1 MRSIA
6 SRAVRIVR
14 NGWAA
19 AWLVAL
25 TAGAASAQMIFDGN
39 VLYNN
44 NLSGT
49 LAGQFTGTPP
59 GAPAG
64 CPAGMSAAV
73 LGTTTFT
80 FNGYLDP
87 LLPNAPYQANVIPS
101 FQPSLGSPAFNHAV
115 TVPAGGFFEQTC
127 YAGAI
132 GPKLNGDWTQGWTY
146 YDSTGASRQD
156 LHLIGMPDPRPLAI
170 YDNVSILKATS
181 QTWGPDSNYEVRG
194 QLRVKGGGVLTIAAG
209 TVIFEDKASL
219 GTIIVERG
227 GQIFAV
233 GTAAAPIIITS
244 NQAPGSQARG
254 DVGGLVIN
262 GRARTS
268 TVNSCAGDSAASE
281 GGAIGFYGGNDDT
294 DNSGQLKYVRV
305 EYAGKQ
311 IIQDNELN
319 SFLFNAIGSGT
330 QVEYLQAFAGADDC
344 FEFFGGTV
352 DTKHLIGIEG
362 TDDGFDTGGGFRG
375 RCQFLIIRASPR
387 FAPATTNN
395 QSGDKGWEAD
405 NNEAPNAFTQ
415 TQCSGRANP
424 QVANA
429 TFVGDKRSGP
439 TFPGPVAGINWRRAT
454 AGVFINGIIT
464 NYKTSAVKIDD
475 DVTWQAHCAAI
486 PSGPPIVCSATVDVP
501 VSSGNV
507 FVSRGAP
514 NPFRGQVD
522 FSFMLQR
529 SGEVRVDVYS
539 AAGQRVA
546 SLVAGRLEAGPHTVK
561 WTVERGTPSGVYFY
575 KVRANGSESTG
586 KIVRVD

>member
-6 SRAVRIVR
+6 TSAVRIVR
-14 NGWAA
+14 PGLAA
-19 AWLVAL
+19 ACLVAL
-25 TAGAASAQMIFDGN
+25 MAGAAGAQMIFDGN
-39 VLYNN
+39 VLYGNN
-44 NLSGT
+44 ASGT
-49 LAGQFTGTPP
+49 LSGQFIGTAP
-59 GAPAG
+59 GAGAG
-64 CPAGMSAAV
+64 CPAGMNAGV
-73 LGTTTFT
+73 LGSTTFT
-80 FNGYLDP
+80 FNAYADP
-87 LLPNAPYQANVIPS
+87 LLPNAPYQANVVPN
-101 FQPSLGSPAFNHAV
+101 FQPSAGSPAFNHAV
-115 TVPAGGFFEQTC
+115 AVPADGFFQQTC

-132 GPKLNGDWTQGWTY
+132 GPKPDADWTQGWTY
-146 YDSTGASRQD
+146 YDSTGANRQD
-156 LHLIGMPDPRPLAI
+156 LHLAGMPDPRPLAI
-170 YDNVSILKATS
+170 YDNIKLYSS
-181 QTWGPDSNYEVRG
+181 QTWTADSNYEVRG
-194 QLRVKGGGVLTIAAG
+194 QLRVKSQATLTLPAGV
-209 TVIFEDKASL
+209 VVFEDKATL

-227 GQIFAV
+227 GKIVAV
-233 GTAAAPIIITS
+233 GTALAPIIVTS
-244 NQAPGSQARG
+244 NQPPGSQARG

-262 GRARTS
+262 GYARTS

-281 GGAIGFYGGNDDT
+281 GGSIGFYGGSDDS

-311 IIQDNELN
+311 IVQDNELN

-352 DTKHLIGIEG
+352 DSRHLIGIEG

-415 TQCSGRANP
+415 IQCSGRANP

-439 TFPGPVAGINWRRAT
+439 TFPGPVAGITWRRAT
-454 AGVFINGIIT
+454 AGQFLNGIIT
-464 NYKTSAVKIDD
+464 NYKTAAVKIDD
-475 DVTWQAHCAAI
+475 DVTWAAHCAAI
-486 PSGPPIVCSATVDVP
+486 PAEPPTVCSATTDVP
-501 VSSGNV
+501 VAAGNV

-514 NPFRGQVD
+514 NPFRSQVE
-522 FSFMLQR
+522 FSFMLPR
-529 SGEVRVDVYS
+529 SGDVRVDVYS

-546 SLVAGRLEAGPHTVK
+546 SLAAGRLEAGPHRLT
-561 WTVERGTPSGVYFY
+561 WNADRGTPSGVYFY
-575 KVRANGSESTG
+575 KVRSRGGESSG

>member
-6 SRAVRIVR
+6 TRAVRIARHGLV
-14 NGWAA
+14 A

-25 TAGAASAQMIFDGN
+25 SAGVSGAQMIFDGN
-39 VLYNN
+39 VVYNN

-59 GAPAG
+59 TAAAG
-64 CPAGMSAAV
+64 CPAGMNAAV
-73 LGTTTFT
+73 LGTTTYT
-80 FNGYLDP
+80 FNDYVDP

-101 FQPSLGSPAFNHAV
+101 FRPSAGSPAYFHAV
-115 TVPAGGFFEQTC
+115 TVPGGGFFEQTC

-132 GPKLNGDWTQGWTY
+132 APPPQGDWTAGWTY
-146 YDSTGASRQD
+146 YDSTGANRQD

-170 YDNVSILKATS
+170 YDNITILKATS

-194 QLRVKGGGVLTIAAG
+194 QLRVKGGGVLRIAAG
-209 TVIFEDKASL
+209 TVILEDRASL
-219 GTIIVERG
+219 GTIVIERG

-233 GTAAAPIIITS
+233 GNVKEPIIITS
-244 NQAPGSQARG
+244 NQPPGSQARG

-262 GRARTS
+262 GRGRTS
-268 TVNSCAGDSAASE
+268 TVNSCIGDSAASE
-281 GGAIGFYGGNDDT
+281 GGAVGYYGGNDDT
-294 DNSGQLKYVRV
+294 DNSGELRYVRV
-305 EYAGKQ
+305 EYSGRQ
-311 IIQDNELN
+311 IILDNELN

-330 QVEYLQAFAGADDC
+330 KVEYLQAFAGADDC

-362 TDDGFDTGGGFRG
+362 TDDGFDTGGGYRG

-405 NNEAPNAFTQ
+405 NNESPNAFDN
-415 TQCSGRANP
+415 TQCAGRANP

-429 TFVGDKRSGP
+429 TFVGDKRAGP

-454 AGVFINGIIT
+454 AGVFINGIIY

-475 DVTWQAHCAAI
+475 DVTWAAHCVAI
-486 PSGPPIVCSATVDVP
+486 PGEPATFCSPTVDVP
-501 VSSGNV
+501 ATSGNV
-507 FVSRGAP
+507 FVSRGSP
-514 NPFRGQVD
+514 NPFRNQVD
-522 FSFMLQR
+522 FSFVLAR
-529 SGEVRVDVYS
+529 AGDVRVDVYS

-546 SLVAGRLEAGPHTVK
+546 SFAQGRLEAGPHTVK
-561 WTVERGTPSGVYFY
+561 WNVGRDTPSGVYFY
-575 KVRANGSESTG
+575 KVRANGFESKG
-586 KIVRVD
+586 KVVRVD